1 MQYKYDI
8 SVIIPFYKGN
18 RYIDNICDM
27 IEKNVMSSKLNVEL
41 ILVNDSPD
49 MKIKKIKN
57 TNYDIH
63 ILCNKK
69 NSGIHFS
76 RVQGIKNALGKY
88 VLMLDQDDML
98 SENALLSQ
106 YSKINGFDM
115 IVANGEDEN
124 PISKGLIYHSKKHQE
139 CALIEKYYYVVGN
152 MIVSPGQC
160 LIKKEAIPNSWLEHS
175 IKNNGCD
182 DFMLWM
188 FMFYENKK
196 LTVNYDVIYKHT
208 YNGENV
214 SADFA
219 KMKMSSIEMMTY
231 LLKHGII
238 SKEDETIY
246 MKRLKMREI
255 YEGKNKIFKIIASLY
270 FPKIAYELY
279 KLKKI

>member
-18 RYIDNICDM
+18 RYIDNIAAM
-27 IEKNVMSSKLNVEL
+27 IEKNVINSKLNVEL

-49 MKIKKIKN
+49 VKIKKIKN
-57 TNYDIH
+57 KNYDIH

-76 RVQGIKNALGKY
+76 RVQGIRNALGQY
-88 VLMLDQDDML
+88 ILMLDQDDVL
-98 SENALLSQ
+98 SENALRSQ
-106 YSKINGFDM
+106 YSKINGCDM
-115 IVANGEDEN
+115 IVSNGEDEN

-139 CALIEKYYYVVGN
+139 CVLIEKYYYFVGN

-160 LIKKEAIPNSWLEHS
+160 LIKKEAIPDSWLEHS

-188 FMFYENKK
+188 MMFHEHKTMTINQEVLYR
-196 LTVNYDVIYKHT
+196 HT
-208 YNGENV
+208 YNGGNV
-214 SADFA
+214 SADFD

-231 LLKHGII
+231 LLKHDII
-238 SKEDETIY
+238 SKENEMIY

-255 YEGKNKIFKIIASLY
+255 YEGKNKIYKIIASLY

>member
-18 RYIDNICDM
+18 KYIDKIAEM
-27 IEKNVMSSKLNVEL
+27 IEKNAVNSKLKIEL
-41 ILVNDSPD
+41 VIVNDSPEI
-49 MKIKKIKN
+49 KIKKIEN
-57 TNYDIH
+57 TNFDIH

-69 NSGIHFS
+69 NSGIHYS

-88 VLMLDQDDML
+88 IMMLDQDDII
-98 SENALLSQ
+98 SDVALKSQ
-106 YSKINGFDM
+106 YEKIKDYDM
-115 IVANGEDEN
+115 VVSNGEDEN
-124 PISKGLIYHSKKHQE
+124 PISKGLIYHSKKHQD
-139 CALIEKYYYVVGN
+139 CLLNEKYYYYVGN

-160 LIKKEAIPNSWLEHS
+160 LIKKDAISHLWLDHS

-182 DFMLWM
+182 DFMLWIIM
-188 FMFYENKK
+188 FHENKK
-196 LTVNYDVIYKHT
+196 ITVNYDITYKHT

-231 LLKHGII
+231 LSKHGII
-238 SKEDETIY
+238 TKENEKIY
-246 MKRLKMREI
+246 MNRLKMREI
-255 YEGKNKIFKIIASLY
+255 YEGKNKIFKIFASLC